1 MMPLARTDE
10 MYIVMGKIAEKKEE
24 LKELEDTL
32 YHLQTQ
38 QILGSSFQVERHI
51 SWPEVPVVAAESVAA
66 ESEEVP
72 QEEIPTITVSL
83 TDTDRAPITETT
95 PLRIMD
101 GDAHH
106 AAQVS
111 TGKYKKVR
119 WGSDHF
125 MPQWT
130 GARKYDPTNSRIAN
144 LRAELR
150 RGPKSIRELSST
162 TGLALNTVKDI
173 VREMDKQGFF
183 L

>member
-1 MMPLARTDE
+1 MSLARTDE
-10 MYIVMGKIAEKKEE
+10 MYIVMGKIVEKKRE
-24 LKELEDTL
+24 LKDLENTL
-32 YHLQTQ
+32 YSLETQ
-38 QILGSSFQVERHI
+38 QIIDSSLQVER
-51 SWPEVPVVAAESVAA
+51 SVAWPQVPVVEPVVEPVAEEPS
-66 ESEEVP
+66 
-72 QEEIPTITVSL
+72 QEEIHTISVSL
-83 TDTDRAPITETT
+83 IDVERAPITETT
-95 PLRIMD
+95 ALRIMD

-111 TGKYKKVR
+111 SGKYKKVR
-119 WGSDHF
+119 WGSEHF
-125 MPQWT
+125 IPQWT
-130 GARKYDPTNSRIAN
+130 GGRKHDPTNSRIAN